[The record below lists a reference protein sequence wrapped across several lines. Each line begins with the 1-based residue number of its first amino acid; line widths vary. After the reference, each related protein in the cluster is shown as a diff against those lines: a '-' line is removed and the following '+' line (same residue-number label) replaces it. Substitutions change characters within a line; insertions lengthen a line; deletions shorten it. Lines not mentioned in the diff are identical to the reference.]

1 MGDQYVVTGG
11 LEYNKAGNLV
21 ELRKVTIYNDN
32 GFERTYPD
40 LILGR
45 YGHACAR
52 FQNRNGDMVSM
63 IFRDQP
69 KFGKWPD
76 EPNLYVLN
84 RSRTE
89 YRTVN

>member
-1 MGDQYVVTGG
+1 MPYIRSRPYNIFIFSRSCGIDMGDLYVVTGG

-32 GFERTYPD
+32 GFERTLPD

-52 FQNRNGDMVSM
+52 FQNGNGDMVSV
-63 IFRDQP
+63 IF
-69 KFGKWPD
+69 F
-76 EPNLYVLN
+76 
-84 RSRTE
+84 
-89 YRTVN
+89 

>member
-1 MGDQYVVTGG
+1 MRRQGGAQVGMVGSGRSEAEVT
-11 LEYNKAGNLV
+11 
-21 ELRKVTIYNDN
+21 
-32 GFERTYPD
+32 
-40 LILGR
+40 
-45 YGHACAR
+45 
-52 FQNRNGDMVSM
+52 
-63 IFRDQP
+63 RDQP